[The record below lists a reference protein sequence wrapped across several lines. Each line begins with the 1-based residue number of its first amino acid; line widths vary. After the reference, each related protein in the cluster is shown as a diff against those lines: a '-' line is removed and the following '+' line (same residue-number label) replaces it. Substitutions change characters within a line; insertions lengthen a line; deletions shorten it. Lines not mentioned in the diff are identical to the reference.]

1 MIDTFFFL
9 GGGSFKLHSYKNQE
23 KLKYQNT
30 FFLMHHMGLSGYL
43 KQKLSLLDVYVSFI
57 DMDQTVVK

>member
-1 MIDTFFFL
+1 MTDTFFW

-23 KLKYQNT
+23 KLKYHNT
-30 FFLMHHMGLSGYL
+30 FFLTHHMGLSSYL